1 MWTAARRGG
10 GRWSCRNECKRRC
23 SGDCKR
29 LGFLYRKESSKCW
42 LAPVLGTSAK
52 VSTSSHSVYDK
63 FTPMLNTLL
72 PLLRLMSL
80 RLFSFLEFL
89 VQTVP
94 KTNYSIIVCR
104 LSVRNLA
111 TFCRR
116 PCACHFPTIQSILHR
131 MNSLSVEK
139 GTISELK
146 NAVNDVSKAA
156 HRTFQHS
163 LEYAFL
169 SVHLLHNGHINEDHP
184 M

>member
-1 MWTAARRGG
+1 MWTTTRRGG

-29 LGFLYRKESSKCW
+29 LGIPYRKES
-42 LAPVLGTSAK
+42 PVPGTSAK
-52 VSTSSHSVYDK
+52 VSTSSHSVYVK

-72 PLLRLMSL
+72 PLLKLMSL

-116 PCACHFPTIQSILHR
+116 SCACHFPTIQSILHR

-156 HRTFQHS
+156 HRTFQHR
-163 LEYAFL
+163 AWNTPFL
-169 SVHLLHNGHINEDHP
+169 ASTYFIMATLMKTLQ
-184 M
+184 

>member
-1 MWTAARRGG
+1 MWTTTRRGG

-23 SGDCKR
+23 SGDCKC
-29 LGFLYRKESSKCW
+29 LGIPYRKES
-42 LAPVLGTSAK
+42 PVPGTSAK
-52 VSTSSHSVYDK
+52 VSTSSHSVYVK
-63 FTPMLNTLL
+63 FVAGNNFES
-72 PLLRLMSL
+72 RGFGADVARFGSGRRGSL
-80 RLFSFLEFL
+80 RDVPRARGVGPVRWSDRDGVTVSSGQGL
-89 VQTVP
+89 V
-94 KTNYSIIVCR
+94 
-104 LSVRNLA
+104 VRA
-111 TFCRR
+111 TDGTLGFA
-116 PCACHFPTIQSILHR
+116 PAQR

-169 SVHLLHNGHINEDHP
+169 SVHLLHKGHINEDPP

>member
-1 MWTAARRGG
+1 MWTTTRRGG

-29 LGFLYRKESSKCW
+29 LGFPYRKE
-42 LAPVLGTSAK
+42 LATVPGTSAK
-52 VSTSSHSVYDK
+52 VSTASHSVYVK
-63 FTPMLNTLL
+63 LMPMLNTLL
-72 PLLRLMSL
+72 PLLKLMSL

-94 KTNYSIIVCR
+94 ITNHSIIVCR

-169 SVHLLHNGHINEDHP
+169 SVHLLHKGHINEDPP